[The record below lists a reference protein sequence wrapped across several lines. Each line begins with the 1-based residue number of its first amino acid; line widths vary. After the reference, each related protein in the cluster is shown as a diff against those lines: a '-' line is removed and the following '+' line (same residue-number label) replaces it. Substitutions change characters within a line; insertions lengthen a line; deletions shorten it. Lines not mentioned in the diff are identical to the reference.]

1 MIVYDDSVCIKQY
14 LLMASIR
21 RYLLLLMCL
30 AIVAKELSICDEISG
45 LLREKKIKEMEELV

>member
-1 MIVYDDSVCIKQY
+1 
-14 LLMASIR
+14 MASIR